1 MEKKRVNN
9 DPQLK
14 VSLTEDHIDHLDEVA
29 EKRGISRATL
39 MRKWLAAGE
48 RAESTVIPDFDDT
61 PSGSPGYRDP
71 VEQLFHEELP
81 DTTDEAVSID
91 EMRSKLKDKIDGEVM
106 KLYRDSDKIAVTEGG
121 DIYADDK

>member
-1 MEKKRVNN
+1 MENKRVNK
-9 DPQLK
+9 DPTLYA
-14 VSLTEDHIDHLDEVA
+14 SLTEDHIDHLDEVA
-29 EKRGISRATL
+29 ENRGISRSAL

-48 RAESTVIPDFDDT
+48 RAELNVIPDFDDT
-61 PSGSPGYRDP
+61 PSGSPGHRDP

>member
-1 MEKKRVNN
+1 
-9 DPQLK
+9 
-14 VSLTEDHIDHLDEVA
+14 
-29 EKRGISRATL
+29 
-39 MRKWLAAGE
+39 
-48 RAESTVIPDFDDT
+48 
-61 PSGSPGYRDP
+61 